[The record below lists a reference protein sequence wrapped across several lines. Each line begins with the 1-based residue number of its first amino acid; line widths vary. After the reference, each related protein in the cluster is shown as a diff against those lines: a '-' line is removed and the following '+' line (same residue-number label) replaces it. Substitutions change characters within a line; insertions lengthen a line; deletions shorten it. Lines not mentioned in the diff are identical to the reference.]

1 MKRLQ
6 LYKELLWEI
15 LKSYSGITKRTDE
28 YNDIQDFLEDE
39 NISQALRCLTTS
51 TSLRHE
57 LKPLLITIYNFIE
70 DESVDLSDDV
80 SVGGQI
86 KIFQSHHDKKYSRSL
101 AYYSAY
107 LNVVETCTLY
117 KSDNETY
124 SLECLMFL
132 ETIMT
137 SPKRRKDLLREL
149 CKKEKKQTYIIQVN
163 KTSMG
168 LSTNEANNF
177 ENLYS
182 YALAAYMNDKKV
194 IAIPEELK
202 FTWGTGPI
210 LSSFVY
216 NKEIIYQ
223 EYYDIYDVFN
233 DWLHATDILT
243 AFLKMYQIAEY
254 MVYRSQ
260 MAEIVNRANI
270 KQSFLRETKNLSSRY
285 TKNERDTIVSNFII
299 LFHDFILSPTEVT
312 NSWTFVDKYYGMT
325 KSGNHYLDP
334 TNSQLDIDKGVARF
348 VYDTRCAIVHNKES
362 EFHILYN
369 NYEEYQ
375 EIVPLMKSINDIMAS
390 KILEII
396 NTPGAIL
403 HYEHQKLDLY

>member
-1 MKRLQ
+1 MKRFQ
-6 LYKELLWEI
+6 LYKELLGDI
-15 LKSYSGITKRTDE
+15 LKSYSGIIKGTDD
-28 YNDIQDFLEDE
+28 YDDIQDFLEDD
-39 NISQALRCLTTS
+39 NIIQAFKCLTTL
-51 TSLRHE
+51 TSLRNE
-57 LKPLLITIYNFIE
+57 LNPLLTTICNFIE
-70 DESVDLSDDV
+70 DGSVDLSTDV
-80 SVGGQI
+80 SAVGQI
-86 KIFQSHHDKKYSRSL
+86 KMFQPHHNKKYSRSL
-101 AYYSAY
+101 AYYSAN

-117 KSDNETY
+117 KSYDEMY

-132 ETIMT
+132 ETIMA

-163 KTSMG
+163 KTNMG

-202 FTWGTGPI
+202 FTWGTSPI

-243 AFLKMYQIAEY
+243 AFLRMYQIAEY

-285 TKNERDTIVSNFII
+285 TKNERDTIVSNFIS
-299 LFHDFILSPTEVT
+299 LFHDFILSSTEVT

-334 TNSQLDIDKGVARF
+334 TNSQQDIDKGVARF

-396 NTPGAIL
+396 NTQGTIL
-403 HYEHQKLDLY
+403 HYEHQKLELY

>member
-1 MKRLQ
+1 MKRFQ

-28 YNDIQDFLEDE
+28 YEDIQDFLEDD

-117 KSDNETY
+117 KSDDETY

-202 FTWGTGPI
+202 FTWGTAPI

-270 KQSFLRETKNLSSRY
+270 KQSFLREAKNLSSRY
-285 TKNERDTIVSNFII
+285 TKNERDTVVSNFIR

-325 KSGNHYLDP
+325 KSGNHYLDA
-334 TNSQLDIDKGVARF
+334 TNSQQDID
-348 VYDTRCAIVHNKES
+348 
-362 EFHILYN
+362 L
-369 NYEEYQ
+369 
-375 EIVPLMKSINDIMAS
+375 KSA
-390 KILEII
+390 
-396 NTPGAIL
+396 T
-403 HYEHQKLDLY
+403 YRV

>member
-1 MKRLQ
+1 MKRFQ

-28 YNDIQDFLEDE
+28 YEDIQDFLEDD
-39 NISQALRCLTTS
+39 NISQALKCLTTS

-80 SVGGQI
+80 FVGGQI

-117 KSDNETY
+117 KSDDETY

-182 YALAAYMNDKKV
+182 YALAAYMNNKKV

-202 FTWGTGPI
+202 FTWGTAPI

-325 KSGNHYLDP
+325 KSGNHYLDA

-396 NTPGAIL
+396 NTQGTIL

>member
-1 MKRLQ
+1 MKRFQ
-6 LYKELLWEI
+6 LYKELLGDI
-15 LKSYSGITKRTDE
+15 LKSYSGIIKGTDD
-28 YNDIQDFLEDE
+28 YDDIQDFLEDD
-39 NISQALRCLTTS
+39 NIIQAFKCLTTL
-51 TSLRHE
+51 TSLRNE
-57 LKPLLITIYNFIE
+57 LTPLLTTICNFIE
-70 DESVDLSDDV
+70 DGSVDLSADISAV
-80 SVGGQI
+80 GQI
-86 KIFQSHHDKKYSRSL
+86 KMFQLHHNKKYSRSL
-101 AYYSAY
+101 AYYSAN

-117 KSDNETY
+117 KSYDEMY

-132 ETIMT
+132 ETIMA

-163 KTSMG
+163 KTNMG

-202 FTWGTGPI
+202 FTWGTSPI

-285 TKNERDTIVSNFII
+285 TKNERDTIVSNFIS

-325 KSGNHYLDP
+325 KSGNHYLDS
-334 TNSQLDIDKGVARF
+334 TNSQQDIDKGVARF

-375 EIVPLMKSINDIMAS
+375 EIVPLMKSINVIMAS

-396 NTPGAIL
+396 NTQGTIL

>member
-1 MKRLQ
+1 MKRFQ

-28 YNDIQDFLEDE
+28 YEDIQDFLEDD
-39 NISQALRCLTTS
+39 NISQALKCLTTS
-51 TSLRHE
+51 TPLRHE

-117 KSDNETY
+117 KSDDETY

-182 YALAAYMNDKKV
+182 YALAAYMNNKKV

-202 FTWGTGPI
+202 FTWGTAPI

-285 TKNERDTIVSNFII
+285 TKNERDTIVSNFIR

-325 KSGNHYLDP
+325 KSGNHYLDA
-334 TNSQLDIDKGVARF
+334 TNSQQDIDKGVARF
-348 VYDTRCAIVHNKES
+348 VYDIRCAIVHNKES

-375 EIVPLMKSINDIMAS
+375 DIVPLMKSINDIMAS

-396 NTPGAIL
+396 NTQGTIL

>member
-1 MKRLQ
+1 MKRFQ
-6 LYKELLWEI
+6 LYNELLREI
-15 LKSYSGITKRTDE
+15 LKSYSGITEGTDE
-28 YNDIQDFLEDE
+28 YDDIQDYLEDD
-39 NISQALRCLTTS
+39 NISQALNCLTTS

-57 LKPLLITIYNFIE
+57 LTPLLTTTCNFIE
-70 DESVDLSDDV
+70 DGSVDLSANL
-80 SVGGQI
+80 SVVGQI
-86 KIFQSHHDKKYSRSL
+86 KMFQPHHDKKYARSL
-101 AYYSAY
+101 AYYSAN

-117 KSDNETY
+117 KSDDETY
-124 SLECLMFL
+124 SLECFMFL

-202 FTWGTGPI
+202 FTWGTAPI

-312 NSWTFVDKYYGMT
+312 DSWTFVDKYYGMT
-325 KSGNHYLDP
+325 KSGNHYLDA

-396 NTPGAIL
+396 NTQGTIL

>member
-1 MKRLQ
+1 MKRFQ
-6 LYKELLWEI
+6 LYKELLGDI
-15 LKSYSGITKRTDE
+15 LKSYSGIIKGTDD
-28 YNDIQDFLEDE
+28 YDDIQDFLEDD
-39 NISQALRCLTTS
+39 NIIQAFKCLTTL
-51 TSLRHE
+51 TSLRNE
-57 LKPLLITIYNFIE
+57 LTPLLTTICNFIE
-70 DESVDLSDDV
+70 DGSVDLSADISAV
-80 SVGGQI
+80 GQI
-86 KIFQSHHDKKYSRSL
+86 KMFQPHHNKKYSRSL
-101 AYYSAY
+101 AYYSAN

-117 KSDNETY
+117 KSYDEMY

-132 ETIMT
+132 ETIMA

-163 KTSMG
+163 KTNMG

-202 FTWGTGPI
+202 FTWGTSPI

-285 TKNERDTIVSNFII
+285 TKNERDTIVSNFIS

-334 TNSQLDIDKGVARF
+334 TNSQQDIDKGVARF

-375 EIVPLMKSINDIMAS
+375 EIVPLMKSINVIMAS

-396 NTPGAIL
+396 NTQGTIL

>member
-1 MKRLQ
+1 MKRFQ
-6 LYKELLWEI
+6 LYKELLGEI

-28 YNDIQDFLEDE
+28 YEDIQDFLEDD

-101 AYYSAY
+101 AYYSAN

-117 KSDNETY
+117 KSDDETY

-137 SPKRRKDLLREL
+137 SQKRRKDLLREL

-168 LSTNEANNF
+168 LSTKEANNF

-202 FTWGTGPI
+202 FTWGTAPI

-312 NSWTFVDKYYGMT
+312 NSWPFVDKYYGMT
-325 KSGNHYLDP
+325 KSGNHYLDA

-396 NTPGAIL
+396 NTQGSIL

>member
-6 LYKELLWEI
+6 LYNELLREI
-15 LKSYSGITKRTDE
+15 LKSYSGITVGTDE
-28 YNDIQDFLEDE
+28 YDDIQDYLEDD
-39 NISQALRCLTTS
+39 NISQALNCLTTS

-57 LKPLLITIYNFIE
+57 LNPLLTTICNFIE
-70 DESVDLSDDV
+70 DGSVDLSANL
-80 SVGGQI
+80 SVVGQI
-86 KIFQSHHDKKYSRSL
+86 KMFQPHHDKKYSRSL
-101 AYYSAY
+101 AYYSAN

-117 KSDNETY
+117 KSDDETY

-132 ETIMT
+132 ETIMV
-137 SPKRRKDLLREL
+137 SPQRRKNLLREL
-149 CKKEKKQTYIIQVN
+149 CKKEKRQTYIIQVN

-194 IAIPEELK
+194 ISIPEELK
-202 FTWGTGPI
+202 FTWGTSPI

-216 NKEIIYQ
+216 NKDIIYQ

-270 KQSFLRETKNLSSRY
+270 KQSFLREAKNLSSRY
-285 TKNERDTIVSNFII
+285 TKNERDTVVSNFIR
-299 LFHDFILSPTEVT
+299 LFHDLILSPTEVT

-325 KSGNHYLDP
+325 KSGNHYLDA
-334 TNSQLDIDKGVARF
+334 TNSQQDIDKGVARF

-375 EIVPLMKSINDIMAS
+375 DIVPLMKSINDIMAS

-396 NTPGAIL
+396 NTQGTSL

>member
-1 MKRLQ
+1 MKRFQ

-28 YNDIQDFLEDE
+28 YDDIQDFLEDD

-101 AYYSAY
+101 AYYSAN

-117 KSDNETY
+117 KSDDETY

-132 ETIMT
+132 EMIMT

-202 FTWGTGPI
+202 FTWGTAPI

-285 TKNERDTIVSNFII
+285 TKNERDTVVPNFIR

-325 KSGNHYLDP
+325 KSGNHYLDA

-396 NTPGAIL
+396 NTQGTIL

>member
-1 MKRLQ
+1 MKRFQ

-28 YNDIQDFLEDE
+28 YEDIQDFLEDD

-80 SVGGQI
+80 FVGGQI

-117 KSDNETY
+117 KSDDETY

-202 FTWGTGPI
+202 FTWGTAPI

-325 KSGNHYLDP
+325 KSGNHYLDT

-396 NTPGAIL
+396 NTQGTIL

>member
-1 MKRLQ
+1 MKRFQ
-6 LYKELLWEI
+6 LYKELLREI
-15 LKSYSGITKRTDE
+15 LTSYSGITKRTDE
-28 YNDIQDFLEDE
+28 YEDIQDFLEDD

-80 SVGGQI
+80 SVSGQI

-101 AYYSAY
+101 AYYSAN

-117 KSDNETY
+117 KSDDETY

-202 FTWGTGPI
+202 FTWGTAPI

-325 KSGNHYLDP
+325 KSGNHYLDA
-334 TNSQLDIDKGVARF
+334 TKSQLDIDKGVARF

-396 NTPGAIL
+396 NTQGSKL

>member
-1 MKRLQ
+1 MKRFQ

-28 YNDIQDFLEDE
+28 YEDIQDFLEDD

-101 AYYSAY
+101 AYYSAN

-117 KSDNETY
+117 KSDDETY

-182 YALAAYMNDKKV
+182 YALAAYMNNKKV

-202 FTWGTGPI
+202 FTWGTAPI

-270 KQSFLRETKNLSSRY
+270 KQSFLRETKNLGSRY

-325 KSGNHYLDP
+325 KRGNHYLDA

-396 NTPGAIL
+396 NTQGTIL

>member
-1 MKRLQ
+1 MKRFQ
-6 LYKELLWEI
+6 LYNELLREI
-15 LKSYSGITKRTDE
+15 LKSYSGITVGTDE
-28 YNDIQDFLEDE
+28 YDDIQDYLEDD
-39 NISQALRCLTTS
+39 NISQALNCLTTS

-57 LKPLLITIYNFIE
+57 LNPLLTTICNFIE
-70 DESVDLSDDV
+70 DGSVDLSANL
-80 SVGGQI
+80 SVVGQI
-86 KIFQSHHDKKYSRSL
+86 KMFQPHHDKKYSRSL
-101 AYYSAY
+101 AYYSAN

-117 KSDNETY
+117 KSDDETY

-202 FTWGTGPI
+202 FTWGTAPI

-270 KQSFLRETKNLSSRY
+270 KQSFLREAKNLSSRY
-285 TKNERDTIVSNFII
+285 TKSERDTVVSNFIR
-299 LFHDFILSPTEVT
+299 LFHDFRLSPTEVT

-325 KSGNHYLDP
+325 KSGNHYLDA
-334 TNSQLDIDKGVARF
+334 TNSQQDIDKGVARF

-396 NTPGAIL
+396 NTQGTIL

>member
-1 MKRLQ
+1 MKRFQ

-28 YNDIQDFLEDE
+28 YEDIQDYLEDD
-39 NISQALRCLTTS
+39 NISQALNCLTTS

-57 LKPLLITIYNFIE
+57 LTPLLTTICNFIE
-70 DESVDLSDDV
+70 DGSVDLSANL
-80 SVGGQI
+80 SVVGQI
-86 KIFQSHHDKKYSRSL
+86 KMFQPHHDKKYSRSL
-101 AYYSAY
+101 AYYSSN

-117 KSDNETY
+117 KSDYETY
-124 SLECLMFL
+124 SLESLMFL

-137 SPKRRKDLLREL
+137 STKRRKDLLREL
-149 CKKEKKQTYIIQVN
+149 CKKEKRQTYIIQVN

-194 IAIPEELK
+194 ISIPEELK
-202 FTWGTGPI
+202 FTWGTSPI

-216 NKEIIYQ
+216 NKDIIYQ

-243 AFLKMYQIAEY
+243 AFIKMYQIAEY

-325 KSGNHYLDP
+325 KSGNHYLDA
-334 TNSQLDIDKGVARF
+334 TNSQQDIDKGVARF

-369 NYEEYQ
+369 NYKEYQ

-396 NTPGAIL
+396 NTQGTIL

>member
-1 MKRLQ
+1 MKRFQ
-6 LYKELLWEI
+6 LYKELLGDI
-15 LKSYSGITKRTDE
+15 LKSYSGIIKGTDD
-28 YNDIQDFLEDE
+28 YDDIQDFLEDD
-39 NISQALRCLTTS
+39 NIIQAFKCLTTL
-51 TSLRHE
+51 TSLRNE
-57 LKPLLITIYNFIE
+57 LNPLLTTICNFIE
-70 DESVDLSDDV
+70 DGSVDLSADV
-80 SVGGQI
+80 SAVGQI
-86 KIFQSHHDKKYSRSL
+86 KMFQPHHNKKYSRSL
-101 AYYSAY
+101 AYYSAN

-117 KSDNETY
+117 KSYDEMY

-132 ETIMT
+132 ETIMA

-163 KTSMG
+163 KTNMG

-182 YALAAYMNDKKV
+182 YALVAYMNDKKV

-202 FTWGTGPI
+202 FTWGTSPI

-243 AFLKMYQIAEY
+243 AFLRMYQIAEY

-285 TKNERDTIVSNFII
+285 TKNERDTIVSNFIS
-299 LFHDFILSPTEVT
+299 LFHDFILSSTEVT

-334 TNSQLDIDKGVARF
+334 TNSQQDIDKGVARF

-396 NTPGAIL
+396 NTQGTIL
-403 HYEHQKLDLY
+403 HYEHQKLELY

>member
-1 MKRLQ
+1 MKRFQ
-6 LYKELLWEI
+6 LYNELLREI
-15 LKSYSGITKRTDE
+15 LKSYSGITEGTDE
-28 YNDIQDFLEDE
+28 YDDIQDYLEDD
-39 NISQALRCLTTS
+39 NISQALNCLTTS

-57 LKPLLITIYNFIE
+57 LTPLLTTTCNFIE
-70 DESVDLSDDV
+70 DGSVDLSANL
-80 SVGGQI
+80 SVVGQI
-86 KIFQSHHDKKYSRSL
+86 KMFQPHHDKKYSRSL
-101 AYYSAY
+101 AYYSAN

-117 KSDNETY
+117 KSDDETY
-124 SLECLMFL
+124 SLECFMFL

-202 FTWGTGPI
+202 FTWGTAPI

-223 EYYDIYDVFN
+223 EFYDIYDVFN

-312 NSWTFVDKYYGMT
+312 DSWTFVDKYYGMT
-325 KSGNHYLDP
+325 KSGNHYLDA

-396 NTPGAIL
+396 NTQGTIL

>member
-1 MKRLQ
+1 MKRFQ

-28 YNDIQDFLEDE
+28 YEDIQDFLEDG
-39 NISQALRCLTTS
+39 NISQALRCLTIS

-70 DESVDLSDDV
+70 DESVDLSGDV
-80 SVGGQI
+80 SVCGQI

-101 AYYSAY
+101 AYYSAN

-117 KSDNETY
+117 KSDDETY

-137 SPKRRKDLLREL
+137 SQKRCKDLLREL

-168 LSTNEANNF
+168 LSTKEANNF

-202 FTWGTGPI
+202 FTWGTAPI

-325 KSGNHYLDP
+325 KSGNHYLDA

-396 NTPGAIL
+396 NTQGSIL

>member
-1 MKRLQ
+1 MKRFQ
-6 LYKELLWEI
+6 LYKILFGEI
-15 LKSYSGITKRTDE
+15 LKSYSGITKGTDE
-28 YNDIQDFLEDE
+28 YNDIQDFLEDD
-39 NISQALRCLTTS
+39 NISQALNCLTTS
-51 TSLRHE
+51 TSLQQE
-57 LKPLLITIYNFIE
+57 LKPLLTTICNFIE
-70 DESVDLSDDV
+70 DGSVDLSANL
-80 SVGGQI
+80 SVVGQI
-86 KIFQSHHDKKYSRSL
+86 KMFQPHHDKKYSRSL
-101 AYYSAY
+101 AYYSAN

-117 KSDNETY
+117 KSDDETY
-124 SLECLMFL
+124 SLESLMFL

-137 SPKRRKDLLREL
+137 STKRRKDLLREL
-149 CKKEKKQTYIIQVN
+149 CKKEKRQTYIIQVN

-194 IAIPEELK
+194 ISIPKELK
-202 FTWGTGPI
+202 FTWGTSPI

-216 NKEIIYQ
+216 NKDIIYQ

-243 AFLKMYQIAEY
+243 AFIKMYQIAEY

-285 TKNERDTIVSNFII
+285 IKNERDTIVSNFII

-325 KSGNHYLDP
+325 KSGNHYLDA
-334 TNSQLDIDKGVARF
+334 TNSQQDIDKGVARF

-375 EIVPLMKSINDIMAS
+375 DIVPLMKSINDIMAS

-396 NTPGAIL
+396 NTQGTIL

>member
-1 MKRLQ
+1 MKRFQ
-6 LYKELLWEI
+6 LYNELLREI
-15 LKSYSGITKRTDE
+15 LKSYSGITEGTDE
-28 YNDIQDFLEDE
+28 YDDIQDYLEDD
-39 NISQALRCLTTS
+39 NISQALNCLTTS

-57 LKPLLITIYNFIE
+57 LTPLLTTICNFIE
-70 DESVDLSDDV
+70 DGSVDLSANL
-80 SVGGQI
+80 SVVGQI
-86 KIFQSHHDKKYSRSL
+86 KMFQPHHDKKYSRSL
-101 AYYSAY
+101 AYYSAN

-117 KSDNETY
+117 KSDDETY

-132 ETIMT
+132 ETIMV
-137 SPKRRKDLLREL
+137 SPKKRKNLLREL

-168 LSTNEANNF
+168 LSTNEANNL
-177 ENLYS
+177 ENLYA

-202 FTWGTGPI
+202 FTWGTSPV

-216 NKEIIYQ
+216 NKDIIYQ

-270 KQSFLRETKNLSSRY
+270 KQSFLREVKNLSSRY
-285 TKNERDTIVSNFII
+285 TKNERDTVVSNFIS
-299 LFHDFILSPTEVT
+299 LFHDFILSPIEVT

-325 KSGNHYLDP
+325 KSGNHYLDV
-334 TNSQLDIDKGVARF
+334 TNSQQDIDKGVARF

-390 KILEII
+390 KMLEII
-396 NTPGAIL
+396 NTQGTIL
-403 HYEHQKLDLY
+403 HYEHQNLDLY

>member
-1 MKRLQ
+1 MKRFQ

-28 YNDIQDFLEDE
+28 YDDIQDFLEDD

-70 DESVDLSDDV
+70 DESVDLSHDV

-86 KIFQSHHDKKYSRSL
+86 KLFQSHHDKKYSRSL
-101 AYYSAY
+101 AYYSAN

-117 KSDNETY
+117 KSDDETY

-202 FTWGTGPI
+202 FTWGTAPI

-270 KQSFLRETKNLSSRY
+270 KQSFLREAKNLSSRY
-285 TKNERDTIVSNFII
+285 TKNERDTVVSNFIR
-299 LFHDFILSPTEVT
+299 LFHNFILSPTEVT

-325 KSGNHYLDP
+325 KSGNHYLDA
-334 TNSQLDIDKGVARF
+334 TNSQQDIDKGVARF

-396 NTPGAIL
+396 NTQGTIL

>member
-1 MKRLQ
+1 MKRFQ

-28 YNDIQDFLEDE
+28 YEDIQDFLEDG
-39 NISQALRCLTTS
+39 NISQALRCLTIS

-101 AYYSAY
+101 AYYSAN

-117 KSDNETY
+117 KSDDETY

-137 SPKRRKDLLREL
+137 SQKRRKDLLREL
-149 CKKEKKQTYIIQVN
+149 CKKGKKQTYIIQVN

-168 LSTNEANNF
+168 LSTKEANNF

-202 FTWGTGPI
+202 FTWGTAPI

-325 KSGNHYLDP
+325 KSGNHYLDA

-396 NTPGAIL
+396 NTQGSIL

>member
-1 MKRLQ
+1 MKRFK

-28 YNDIQDFLEDE
+28 YEDIQDFLEDD

-51 TSLRHE
+51 TSLRGE

-117 KSDNETY
+117 KSDDETY

-202 FTWGTGPI
+202 FTWGTAPI

-325 KSGNHYLDP
+325 KSGNHYLDA

-396 NTPGAIL
+396 NTQGTIL

>member
-1 MKRLQ
+1 MKRFQ

-28 YNDIQDFLEDE
+28 YEDIQDFLEDD

-101 AYYSAY
+101 AYYSAN

-117 KSDNETY
+117 KSDDETY

-137 SPKRRKDLLREL
+137 SQKRCKDLLREL

-168 LSTNEANNF
+168 LSTKEANNF

-202 FTWGTGPI
+202 FTWGTAPI

-325 KSGNHYLDP
+325 KSGNHYLDA

-396 NTPGAIL
+396 NTQGSIL

>member
-1 MKRLQ
+1 MKRFQ
-6 LYKELLWEI
+6 LYKELLGDI
-15 LKSYSGITKRTDE
+15 LKSYSGIIKGTDD
-28 YNDIQDFLEDE
+28 YDDIQDFLEDD
-39 NISQALRCLTTS
+39 NIIQAFKCLTTL
-51 TSLRHE
+51 TSLRNE
-57 LKPLLITIYNFIE
+57 LNPLLTTICNFIE
-70 DESVDLSDDV
+70 DGSVDLSADV
-80 SVGGQI
+80 SAVGQI
-86 KIFQSHHDKKYSRSL
+86 KMFQPHHNKKYSRSL
-101 AYYSAY
+101 AYYSAN

-117 KSDNETY
+117 KSYDEMY

-132 ETIMT
+132 ETIMA

-163 KTSMG
+163 KTNMG

-202 FTWGTGPI
+202 FTWGTSPI

-243 AFLKMYQIAEY
+243 AFLRMYQIAEY

-285 TKNERDTIVSNFII
+285 TKNERDTIVSNFIS
-299 LFHDFILSPTEVT
+299 LFHDFILSSTEVT

-334 TNSQLDIDKGVARF
+334 TNSQQDIDKGVARF

-396 NTPGAIL
+396 NTQGTIL
-403 HYEHQKLDLY
+403 HYEHQKLELY

>member
-1 MKRLQ
+1 MKRFQ
-6 LYKELLWEI
+6 LYKELLGDI
-15 LKSYSGITKRTDE
+15 LKSYSGITKGTDD
-28 YNDIQDFLEDE
+28 YDDIQDFLEDD
-39 NISQALRCLTTS
+39 NIIQALNGMTTP
-51 TSLRHE
+51 TPLRHE
-57 LKPLLITIYNFIE
+57 IKPLLTTICNFIE
-70 DESVDLSDDV
+70 DGSVDLSADV

-86 KIFQSHHDKKYSRSL
+86 KMFQPHHNKKYSRSL
-101 AYYSAY
+101 AYYSAN

-117 KSDNETY
+117 KSDDETY
-124 SLECLMFL
+124 SLECLLFL
-132 ETIMT
+132 ETIMA

-194 IAIPEELK
+194 IDIPEELR
-202 FTWGTGPI
+202 FTWGTSPI

-260 MAEIVNRANI
+260 MADIVNRANI
-270 KQSFLRETKNLSSRY
+270 KQSFLREAKNLSSRY
-285 TKNERDTIVSNFII
+285 TKSERDTIVSNFIS
-299 LFHDFILSPTEVT
+299 LFHDFILSPTQVT

-325 KSGNHYLDP
+325 KSGNHYLDV
-334 TNSQLDIDKGVARF
+334 TNSQQDIDKGVARF

-396 NTPGAIL
+396 NTQGTIL

>member
-1 MKRLQ
+1 MKRFQ
-6 LYKELLWEI
+6 LYKELLREI
-15 LKSYSGITKRTDE
+15 LTSYSGITKRTDE
-28 YNDIQDFLEDE
+28 YEDIQDFLEDD

-80 SVGGQI
+80 SVSGQI

-101 AYYSAY
+101 AYYSAN

-117 KSDNETY
+117 KSDDETY

-202 FTWGTGPI
+202 FTLGTAPI

-254 MVYRSQ
+254 MIYRSQ

-325 KSGNHYLDP
+325 KSGNHYLDA
-334 TNSQLDIDKGVARF
+334 TKSQLDIDKGVARF

-396 NTPGAIL
+396 NTQGSKL

>member
-1 MKRLQ
+1 MKRFQ
-6 LYKELLWEI
+6 LYKELLGDI
-15 LKSYSGITKRTDE
+15 LKSYSGITKGTDD
-28 YNDIQDFLEDE
+28 YDDIQDFLEDD
-39 NISQALRCLTTS
+39 NIIQALNGMTTP
-51 TSLRHE
+51 TPLRHE
-57 LKPLLITIYNFIE
+57 IKPLLTTICNFIE
-70 DESVDLSDDV
+70 DGSVDLSADV

-86 KIFQSHHDKKYSRSL
+86 KMFQPHHNKKYSRSL
-101 AYYSAY
+101 AYYSAN

-117 KSDNETY
+117 KSDDETY
-124 SLECLMFL
+124 SLECLLFL
-132 ETIMT
+132 ETIMA

-194 IAIPEELK
+194 IDIPEELK
-202 FTWGTGPI
+202 FTWGTSPI

-260 MAEIVNRANI
+260 MADIVNRANI
-270 KQSFLRETKNLSSRY
+270 KQSFLREAKNLSSRY
-285 TKNERDTIVSNFII
+285 TKSERDTIVSNFIS
-299 LFHDFILSPTEVT
+299 LFHDFILSPTQVT

-325 KSGNHYLDP
+325 KSGNHYLDV
-334 TNSQLDIDKGVARF
+334 TNSQQDIDKGVARF

-396 NTPGAIL
+396 NTQGTIL

>member
-1 MKRLQ
+1 MKRFQ
-6 LYKELLWEI
+6 LYKELLGDI
-15 LKSYSGITKRTDE
+15 LKSYSGITKGTDD
-28 YNDIQDFLEDE
+28 YDDIQDFLEDD
-39 NISQALRCLTTS
+39 NIIQALNGMTTP

-57 LKPLLITIYNFIE
+57 IKPLLTTICNFIE
-70 DESVDLSDDV
+70 DGSVDLSADV

-86 KIFQSHHDKKYSRSL
+86 KMFQPHHNKKYSRSL
-101 AYYSAY
+101 AYYSAN

-117 KSDNETY
+117 KSDDETY
-124 SLECLMFL
+124 SLECLLFL
-132 ETIMT
+132 ETIMA

-202 FTWGTGPI
+202 FTWGTSPI

-260 MAEIVNRANI
+260 MAEIVNRVNI

-285 TKNERDTIVSNFII
+285 TKNERDTIVSNFIS

-334 TNSQLDIDKGVARF
+334 TNSQQDIDKGVARF

-396 NTPGAIL
+396 NTQGTIL
-403 HYEHQKLDLY
+403 HYEHQKLELY

>member
-1 MKRLQ
+1 MKRFQ

-28 YNDIQDFLEDE
+28 YEDIQDFLEDD

-101 AYYSAY
+101 AYYSAN

-117 KSDNETY
+117 KSDDETY

-137 SPKRRKDLLREL
+137 SQKRCKDLLREL

-168 LSTNEANNF
+168 LSTKEANNF

-202 FTWGTGPI
+202 FTWGTAPI

-233 DWLHATDILT
+233 DWLHVTDILT

-325 KSGNHYLDP
+325 KSGNHYLDA

-396 NTPGAIL
+396 NTQGSIL